1 MFEPLEEICI
11 SNNGGHRG
19 QKVIISDIYI
29 YIYIFFRGSLK
40 DPYGFR
46 VENENVNI

>member
-1 MFEPLEEICI
+1 MFEPLEEIFI

-29 YIYIFFRGSLK
+29 YFFFRGSLK